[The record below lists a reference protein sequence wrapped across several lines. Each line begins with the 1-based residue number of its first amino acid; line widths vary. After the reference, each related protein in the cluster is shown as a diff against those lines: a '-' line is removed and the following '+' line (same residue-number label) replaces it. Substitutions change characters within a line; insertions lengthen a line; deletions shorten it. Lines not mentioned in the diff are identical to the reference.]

1 MIHFNF
7 RRKAW
12 TWFSF
17 LFLISALS
25 NAQDIT
31 SELDAL
37 MGKQF
42 KEHEP
47 GAVALVVKNGT
58 PIYRKAFGMADL
70 EHTIQMAPEHV
81 FGIGSM
87 TKQFTAVAIL
97 MLVEQGSISLED
109 SITKFITDYPA
120 KGHTITIHHLLTH
133 TSGVKSYTELEKWRK
148 IWRNDLTT
156 QEMMDVFKN
165 EPMDFAPGEAWHYSN
180 SGYFLLGVIIEKVA
194 EMSYGE
200 FVEKKI
206 FEPLDMKNTYYG
218 SRSRIIPNRAMGYQW
233 GREYRNAEYLSHTQ
247 PFSAGAIMSTVD
259 DLWKWQVAIKNN
271 ILVKSETIA
280 KAFTNYPLNDGKP
293 TYYGYGWM
301 LDEVNGSL
309 TREHSGGIF
318 GYSSNAIHL
327 PKEDVYVVVL
337 SNCNCN
343 SPVEVSIRMAAVAIG
358 KPFPE
363 PTAKIKLDE
372 KYAKSLV
379 GVYNFDDGSVREI
392 TLEDGQL
399 YSQRTG
405 SSKLKIFPQDKTAF
419 IFESGLT
426 SLHFILERG
435 KVSSVVFKNR
445 IVEVNGKKAKSSL
458 AGK

>member
-1 MIHFNF
+1 MTKFNF
-7 RRKAW
+7 RKNVRNL
-12 TWFSF
+12 FS
-17 LFLISALS
+17 LVILISTLAS
-25 NAQDIT
+25 GQEISGT
-31 SELDAL
+31 LDAL
-37 MGKQF
+37 LEKQF
-42 KEHEP
+42 KENEP
-47 GAVALVVKNGT
+47 GAVALVVKNGA

-70 EHTIQMAPEHV
+70 EHTIQMTPEHV

-97 MLVEQGSISLED
+97 MLVEQGSLSLED
-109 SITKFITDYPA
+109 SITKFLTDYPA
-120 KGHTITIHHLLTH
+120 KGNAITIHHLLTH

-156 QEMMDVFKN
+156 QEMIDVFKD
-165 EPMDFAPGEAWHYSN
+165 EPMDFAPGDAWHYSN

-194 EMSYGE
+194 GMNYGE
-200 FVEKKI
+200 FVEKRI
-206 FEPLDMKNTYYG
+206 FEPLGMKNTYYG
-218 SRSRIIPNRAMGYQW
+218 SRSRIIPNRAMGYQR

-259 DLWKWQVAIKNN
+259 DLWKWQAAVQNN

-280 KAFTNYPLNDGKP
+280 KAFTNHPLKNGKP

-301 LDEVNGSL
+301 LDEINGSL

-343 SPVEVSIRMAAVAIG
+343 SPVEVSIRMAAVVIG
-358 KPFPE
+358 KPFHE
-363 PTAKIKLDE
+363 PLTKIKLEE
-372 KYAKSLV
+372 KYTKELV

-392 TLEDGQL
+392 TLEDGQF

-405 SSKLKIFPQDKTAF
+405 SSKLKIFPQDKRLF
-419 IFESGLT
+419 VFETGLT
-426 SLHFILERG
+426 NLQFVIEKG
-435 KVSSVVFKNR
+435 KVTGTVFKNR
-445 IVEVNGKKAKSSL
+445 IIEVNGKKAKSP
-458 AGK
+458 KP

>member
-1 MIHFNF
+1 MAHINSKTF
-7 RRKAW
+7 RIC
-12 TWFSF
+12 
-17 LFLISALS
+17 LFYIFIATLAT
-25 NAQDIT
+25 AQDI
-31 SELDAL
+31 SRELDSL
-37 MGKQF
+37 MEAQF
-42 KEHEP
+42 KANEP
-47 GAVALVVKNGT
+47 GAVALVVKNGN

-70 EHTIQMAPEHV
+70 EHNIQMTPEHV

-87 TKQFTAVAIL
+87 TKQFTAVSIL
-97 MLVEQGSISLED
+97 MLMEQGSLSLMD
-109 SITKFITDYPA
+109 TITKYIASYPNQ
-120 KGHTITIHHLLTH
+120 GHVITIHHLLTH
-133 TSGVKSYTELEKWRK
+133 TSGIKSYTELEKWRK

-156 QEMMDVFKN
+156 QEMIDVFKA

-194 EMSYGE
+194 GMSYGE

-206 FEPLDMKNTYYG
+206 FEPLGMKNTYYG
-218 SRSRIIPNRAMGYQW
+218 SRSRIISNRAMGYQR

-259 DLWKWQVAIKNN
+259 DLWKWQVAIQNN

-280 KAFTNYPLNDGKP
+280 KAFTNHPLNDGKP

-301 LDEVNGSL
+301 LDEVNESL

-343 SPVEVSIRMAAVAIG
+343 SPAEVSIRMAAAVIG

-379 GVYNFDDGSVREI
+379 GIYNFDDGSVREI
-392 TLEDGQL
+392 TLEDGQF

-405 SSKLKIFPQDKTAF
+405 STKLKIFPQDKRLF
-419 IFESGLT
+419 VFETGLT
-426 SLHFILERG
+426 NLQFVVEKG
-435 KVSSVVFKNR
+435 KATETVFKNR
-445 IVEVNGKKAKSSL
+445 IIEVRGKRVKSSKL
-458 AGK
+458 